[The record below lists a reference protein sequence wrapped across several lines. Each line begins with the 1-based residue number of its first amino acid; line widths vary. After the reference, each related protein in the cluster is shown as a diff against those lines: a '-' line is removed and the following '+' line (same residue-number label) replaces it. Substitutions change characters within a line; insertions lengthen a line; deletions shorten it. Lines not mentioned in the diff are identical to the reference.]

1 MTREVLLPAL
11 RNHPT
16 PQIESGADLRR
27 MRRADTPPSMR
38 QSAQPVVTA
47 FRGSAV
53 FVAPWTLIQGKP
65 LTVAMAGQGFAI
77 VSRWMFAPNL
87 LRGLWSP
94 FSANGRFRKS
104 SFG

>member
-1 MTREVLLPAL
+1 MTREILLPAL

-16 PQIESGADLRR
+16 PQIEPGADLRR

-77 VSRWMFAPNL
+77 ASRWMFAPNL